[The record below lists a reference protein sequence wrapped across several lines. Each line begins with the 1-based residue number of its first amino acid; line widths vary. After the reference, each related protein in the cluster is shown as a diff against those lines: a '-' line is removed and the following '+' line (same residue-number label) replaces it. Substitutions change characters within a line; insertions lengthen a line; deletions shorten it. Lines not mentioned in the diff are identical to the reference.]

1 MAVAIAAMPM
11 TAVHA
16 ANRPLTSVIRSLSE
30 RTTYLAC
37 ARVRVLID
45 HIVQRPYNPSSEK
58 TSSAVASGPVSP
70 ANYDIMYLTRPLAVE
85 FTVVLEDWGRIVRL
99 LEVPT

>member
-1 MAVAIAAMPM
+1 MIAPE
-11 TAVHA
+11 TL
-16 ANRPLTSVIRSLSE
+16 PLV
-30 RTTYLAC
+30 C
-37 ARVRVLID
+37 
-45 HIVQRPYNPSSEK
+45 
-58 TSSAVASGPVSP
+58 AVASGPVSP